1 LFHPANLPFQCMSHP
16 VRPEKKNLLFFFF
29 FLFPEWYVTN
39 VGFCGQELRL
49 DGASRPSDAAREIA
63 WVSFSLG
70 HSNYP
75 PLDGIAFST
84 EPAIAPCQPS
94 NGSAQCRRDG
104 SLLVT
109 GAWRMTNQAP
119 HTRNERTGRDG
130 SPTSFSFS
138 PGYVEP
144 TKRPCSRATLVLPRI
159 FPAHQGGRW
168 RRSIGFLE
176 SSAVTRPCLAPRP
189 AAAAAAAVHPTRYM
203 AGAYA
208 SALFSG
214 GRKQRPSPV
223 RFGIRS

>member
-1 LFHPANLPFQCMSHP
+1 MFHPANLPFQCMSHP

-109 GAWRMTNQAP
+109 GAWRMTNQAKSPPPP
-119 HTRNERTGRDG
+119 HTHETNGRG
-130 SPTSFSFS
+130 GT
-138 PGYVEP
+138 
-144 TKRPCSRATLVLPRI
+144 VLPRPSA
-159 FPAHQGGRW
+159 FRQGTWSQRSGHARA
-168 RRSIGFLE
+168 RRSFYHGF
-176 SSAVTRPCLAPRP
+176 SPRTREGGGGDPSVFWSR
-189 AAAAAAAVHPTRYM
+189 
-203 AGAYA
+203 
-208 SALFSG
+208 AL
-214 GRKQRPSPV
+214 
-223 RFGIRS
+223 